1 MADEVN
7 TSDVPGQ
14 PPADRPPTS
23 LSRANRVRDALAA
36 YDREGDQ
43 SIGQS
48 MIDMLTDMRHL
59 AAIEKIDL
67 DWLIYFSDDCFIDEL
82 AEEKAETS

>member
-1 MADEVN
+1 MADQVN
-7 TSDVPGQ
+7 TGDVPGQ
-14 PPADRPPTS
+14 APVDQPPTN

-36 YDREGDQ
+36 YDREDQ
-43 SIGQS
+43 SIREN

-67 DWLIYFSDDCFIDEL
+67 GWLIQFSDDCFMDEL